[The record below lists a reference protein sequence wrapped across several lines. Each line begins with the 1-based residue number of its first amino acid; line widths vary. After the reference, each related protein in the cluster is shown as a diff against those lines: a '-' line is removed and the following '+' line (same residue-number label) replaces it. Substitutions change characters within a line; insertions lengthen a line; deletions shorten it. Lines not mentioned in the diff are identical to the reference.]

1 MPSRPLRRTR
11 PVVVS
16 VTCPGPNAR
25 FTSARPLPLFG
36 ALLGVL
42 FLGAGCGDLDSGT
55 LVAVE
60 TDSPVPTL
68 HLGRDLP
75 SLPGLVDQWGRQLPL
90 AELEALWTDSW
101 ALPEEEGLRIRAEAV
116 QALVLVLEP
125 RLDEKELE
133 GEVRRVREA
142 LAGVSGAL
150 DGLELASLDGPVAD
164 AGQAG
169 ARASAA
175 LQAGD
180 RAGALRWALEAS
192 DHLRRAT
199 PEVLALALIRETEEA
214 LKVLERSHSN
224 PSTSATGRNSGA
236 ETYSEVTRARIH
248 RLLLGARDALEE
260 GDPARALRRAW
271 YAVGLL
277 ESSSDGPDRRELDE
291 PREEGP

>member
-1 MPSRPLRRTR
+1 MRSRPLRRTR
-11 PVVVS
+11 PVMVS
-16 VTCPGPNAR
+16 MTCPGPTAR
-25 FTSARPLPLFG
+25 STSARPLPVFG

-42 FLGAGCGDLDSGT
+42 FLGAGCGDLDSGA

-101 ALPEEEGLRIRAEAV
+101 ALPEEEGLRIRSEAV

-169 ARASAA
+169 ARASSA
-175 LQAGD
+175 LEAGD
-180 RAGALRWALEAS
+180 RAAALRWALEAS

-199 PEVLALALIRETEEA
+199 PEVLAQALIRETEEA
-214 LKVLERSHSN
+214 LEALEGRRSP
-224 PSTSATGRNSGA
+224 PSASPTGRNSGA
-236 ETYSEVTRARIH
+236 GPYSEVTRDRVH
-248 RLLLGARDALEE
+248 RLLLGARDALDG

>member
-1 MPSRPLRRTR
+1 MRPRPLRRTR
-11 PVVVS
+11 PVTVP
-16 VTCPGPNAR
+16 VTCPVPR
-25 FTSARPLPLFG
+25 IQSTSALSLLLG
-36 ALLGVL
+36 ILLLGV
-42 FLGAGCGDLDSGT
+42 GCGDMEPGA

-90 AELEALWTDSW
+90 AELESRWAASW
-101 ALPEEEGLRIRAEAV
+101 ALPEEEGLRIRSEAV

-125 RLDEKELE
+125 HLSENELGE
-133 GEVRRVREA
+133 EVRRVREG
-142 LAGVSGAL
+142 LDGVSRAM
-150 DGLELASLDGPVAD
+150 DGLELATLDGPVAD
-164 AGQAG
+164 ASRAG
-169 ARASAA
+169 ERASAA
-175 LQAGD
+175 LEAGD
-180 RAGALRWALEAS
+180 RAAALRWALEAS

-199 PEVLALALIRETEEA
+199 PEVLAQALIRETEEA
-214 LKVLERSHSN
+214 LKILEGDSSV
-224 PSTSATGRNSGA
+224 PSIPSPPSTGRNSGA
-236 ETYSEVTRARIH
+236 GAYSEVTRARVH

-277 ESSSDGPDRRELDE
+277 ESSSDGPDRMEPDE

>member
-1 MPSRPLRRTR
+1 ME
-11 PVVVS
+11 
-16 VTCPGPNAR
+16 PGA
-25 FTSARPLPLFG
+25 
-36 ALLGVL
+36 
-42 FLGAGCGDLDSGT
+42 

-90 AELEALWTDSW
+90 AELESRWTDSW
-101 ALPEEEGLRIRAEAV
+101 ALPQEEGLRIRSEAV
-116 QALVLVLEP
+116 QALALVLEP
-125 RLDEKELE
+125 RLSKEELE
-133 GEVRRVREA
+133 GEVRRVRDA
-142 LAGVSGAL
+142 LDGVSRAL
-150 DGLELASLDGPVAD
+150 DGLELATLDGPVAD
-164 AGQAG
+164 AGRAG

-175 LQAGD
+175 LEAGD
-180 RAGALRWALEAS
+180 GVAALRWALEAS

-214 LKVLERSHSN
+214 LKLLERGGTV
-224 PSTSATGRNSGA
+224 PSTPSLERNSGA
-236 ETYSEVTRARIH
+236 GPYSEVTRARVH

-277 ESSSDGPDRRELDE
+277 ESSSDDPGRMESDE
-291 PREEGP
+291 PMEEGP